1 MNRFWIIT
9 ISVGLLQAQER
20 TPPISVVRQPPPAV
34 KQVPQPAVARKPSPA
49 IPDPRRYPF
58 AQIMSKL
65 QEGGEQSPATP
76 QAAIPS
82 PELAGKSEPAK
93 DIPISE
99 SANDA
104 LILGKNWMSEKHV
117 PAPGK
122 DGRVLYTF
130 GAGLPTIICAPLR
143 VCVLEMEPGEKM
155 VGEPHIGDSV
165 RWTISPASAGKP
177 EVQMVIIKPKQ
188 AGLDTNLFVPTD
200 RRAYYVRLV
209 SKPEDYLARVAFA
222 YPEDEAGK
230 WQQHFR
236 QEEAERRKREFEAGQ
251 ITPLDSIENLYFDY
265 RISGGDE
272 YLRPVR
278 VVDDGRKTFVQ
289 MPPGATVREAP
300 VLVVVGSNGPE
311 MVNYRVKGDMYI
323 VDRLF
328 ERGALILGVGKK
340 QRRADIVRGTY
351 HGKDAGKLLGKAVST
366 EPPPDGGKESPA
378 KNPPDEK

>member
-1 MNRFWIIT
+1 MNRFGILIIT
-9 ISVGLLQAQER
+9 IGLAYGQQATPQAVA
-20 TPPISVVRQPPPAV
+20 PPITLKRQPPPVIAARPGITDPHLYPLD
-34 KQVPQPAVARKPSPA
+34 QVLVSLQPSDSPQATTVPTPA
-49 IPDPRRYPF
+49 
-58 AQIMSKL
+58 
-65 QEGGEQSPATP
+65 ESPATP
-76 QAAIPS
+76 AS
-82 PELAGKSEPAK
+82 PPKDVPLSTSATEALALGKS
-93 DIPISE
+93 
-99 SANDA
+99 
-104 LILGKNWMSEKHV
+104 WMTEKHV

-130 GAGLPTIICAPLR
+130 GAGLPTIVCAPLR
-143 VCVLEMEPGEKM
+143 VCVLELEPGEKM

-165 RWTISPASAGKP
+165 RWTISPAAAGRP
-177 EVQMVIIKPKQ
+177 EAQMIVIKPKQ
-188 AGLDTNLFVPTD
+188 AGLDTNLLVTTD

-222 YPEDEAGK
+222 YPEDATAE

-236 QEEAERRKREFEAGQ
+236 QEDEQRRNQEAEATQ
-251 ITPLDSIENLYFDY
+251 IAPLDSIENLYFDY

-272 YLRPVR
+272 YLQPVR

-289 MPPGATVREAP
+289 MPYGATVRETP
-300 VLVVVGSNGPE
+300 VLVVVGPNGPE

-351 HGKDAGKLLGKAVST
+351 RGKDTGKLLGHAVT
-366 EPPPDGGKESPA
+366 EAAPSRRTGDAPMSKEGK
-378 KNPPDEK
+378 

>member
-1 MNRFWIIT
+1 MRLIIVC
-9 ISVGLLQAQER
+9 IAIALAASAQEA
-20 TPPISVVRQPPPAV
+20 S
-34 KQVPQPAVARKPSPA
+34 PQPTATAPPVTVRRHPPTGT
-49 IPDPRRYPF
+49 PDPRQYPF
-58 AQIMSKL
+58 NEILTQL
-65 QEGGEQSPATP
+65 QKESAVAPVVAGNTGSAVPAKAETATP
-76 QAAIPS
+76 IDP
-82 PELAGKSEPAK
+82 PK

-99 SANDA
+99 SAAGA
-104 LILGKNWMSEKHV
+104 LALGKNWMTEKHE

-130 GAGLPTIICAPLR
+130 GAGLPTIVCAPLR
-143 VCVLEMEPGEKM
+143 VCVLELEPGEKI

-165 RWTISPASAGKP
+165 RWTISPAAAGKP
-177 EVQMVIIKPKQ
+177 ESQMIVIKPKQ
-188 AGLDTNLFVPTD
+188 AGLDTNLLVPTD

-222 YPEDEAGK
+222 YPDDEVAK
-230 WQQHFR
+230 WQQYFR
-236 QEEAERRKREFEAGQ
+236 QEDEKLRKEQAEASAVAPVES
-251 ITPLDSIENLYFDY
+251 LDNLYFDY

-289 MPPGATVREAP
+289 MPAGATVRETP
-300 VLVVVGSNGPE
+300 VLVVVGASGPE

-351 HGKDAGKLLGKAVST
+351 RGKDAGKLLGKAVT
-366 EPPPDGGKESPA
+366 QQTQAPEPEQAEQK
-378 KNPPDEK
+378 

>member
-1 MNRFWIIT
+1 MNRIAILSIT
-9 ISVGLLQAQER
+9 VGLTYGQQA
-20 TPPISVVRQPPPAV
+20 TPQAPAPPVTVKRQPPSKGA
-34 KQVPQPAVARKPSPA
+34 ARPG
-49 IPDPRRYPF
+49 IPDPRQYPF
-58 AQIMSKL
+58 GQILVNL
-65 QEGGEQSPATP
+65 QAGEPQQTTPPAVPAAADTPGNPASPPKDVPLSAS
-76 QAAIPS
+76 ANEA
-82 PELAGKSEPAK
+82 LALGKS
-93 DIPISE
+93 
-99 SANDA
+99 
-104 LILGKNWMSEKHV
+104 WMTEKHV

-130 GAGLPTIICAPLR
+130 GAGLPTIVCAPLR
-143 VCVLEMEPGEKM
+143 VCVLELEPGEKM

-165 RWTISPASAGKP
+165 RWTISPAAAGRP
-177 EVQMVIIKPKQ
+177 EAQMIVIKPKQ
-188 AGLDTNLFVPTD
+188 AGLDTNLLVTTD

-222 YPEDEAGK
+222 YPDDATAQ

-236 QEEAERRKREFEAGQ
+236 QEEEQRRKQEADSTQ
-251 ITPLDSIENLYFDY
+251 IAPLDNIDNLYFDY

-300 VLVVVGSNGPE
+300 VLVVVGPNGPE

-323 VDRLF
+323 ADRLF

-351 HGKDAGKLLGKAVST
+351 RGKDAGQLLGRAVT
-366 EPPPDGGKESPA
+366 EVPASPPAGDTPA
-378 KNPPDEK
+378 KPTEGK